1 MRRPTTQQVTEQVGR
16 RIAELRRER
25 GETQAQ
31 LAERLQVSIKYLQ
44 RVERGVNLTIDSLV
58 HLANHLDVGV
68 RDLFDAPRGRPT
80 SRRVGRPTGSGKKG
94 GATRL

>member
-1 MRRPTTQQVTEQVGR
+1 VRRATPEQVTEQVGR

-31 LAERLQVSIKYLQ
+31 LAERLEVSIKYLQ

-58 HLANHLDVGV
+58 DLANNLDVQV
-68 RDLFDAPRGRPT
+68 RDLFDTPRGRPAP
-80 SRRVGRPTGSGKKG
+80 RRPGRPAGSGKK
-94 GATRL
+94 TRPRR

>member
-1 MRRPTTQQVTEQVGR
+1 VTEQVGR

-31 LAERLQVSIKYLQ
+31 LAERLEVSIKYLQ

-58 HLANHLDVGV
+58 DLANNLDVQV

-80 SRRVGRPTGSGKKG
+80 PRRPGRPAGSGKKK
-94 GATRL
+94 ARPRR

>member
-1 MRRPTTQQVTEQVGR
+1 MTEQVGR

-31 LAERLQVSIKYLQ
+31 LAERLEVSIKYLQ

-58 HLANHLDVGV
+58 DLANNLDVQV
-68 RDLFDAPRGRPT
+68 RELFDPPRGRPAP
-80 SRRVGRPTGSGKKG
+80 RRPGRPAGSGKKI
-94 GATRL
+94 RPRR

>member
-1 MRRPTTQQVTEQVGR
+1 MTEQVGR

-31 LAERLQVSIKYLQ
+31 LAERLEVSIKYLQ

-58 HLANHLDVGV
+58 HLANQLDVAV
-68 RDLFDAPRGRPT
+68 RDLFEAPRGRSIP
-80 SRRVGRPTGSGKKG
+80 RRTGRPPGSGKKK
-94 GATRL
+94 ARPRR